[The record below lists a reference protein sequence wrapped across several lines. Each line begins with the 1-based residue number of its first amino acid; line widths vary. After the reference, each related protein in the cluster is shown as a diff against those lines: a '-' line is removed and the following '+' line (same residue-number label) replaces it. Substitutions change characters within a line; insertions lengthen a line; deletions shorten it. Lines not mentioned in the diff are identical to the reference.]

1 MIQTNFFQKMTERE
15 ILDEI
20 QRLEIA
26 EMFIE
31 LPSRIEYPDYYQVIQ
46 HPIALQDMRNK
57 LGPLYSLA
65 DLKSDFDQMVQN
77 AFTYNIKGSAVYTNA
92 KALDLKFNEMYD
104 IASFRQQLLETID
117 ALNALISIQ
126 SFIKLEALKKGIK
139 LIKSQADLEIEL
151 QKLEIDSKD
160 KQIIKKHFETIS
172 SDIYVDQ
179 GSHSNIGEPLDELIV
194 ARISYKIGDFCYVS
208 SKIVQIFEIWKNDDG
223 YSFLILVQRALE
235 VAGFHTSKTLFTNPI
250 PNIMSGKFS
259 NQILSP
265 TICGL
270 KLQESVMYFSCRIM

>member
-1 MIQTNFFQKMTERE
+1 MAERE
-15 ILDEI
+15 ILDKI

-31 LPSRIEYPDYYQVIQ
+31 LPSRTEYPDYYQIIK
-46 HPIALQDMRNK
+46 HPIALQDMRIK

-77 AFTYNIKGSAVYTNA
+77 AFTYNIKGSAVYANA
-92 KALDLKFNEMYD
+92 QALDLKFNELYD
-104 IASFRQQLLETID
+104 IASFQQQLLETID
-117 ALNALISIQ
+117 ALKALISIP
-126 SFIKLEALKKGIK
+126 SFIKLESLKKGIK
-139 LIKSQADLEIEL
+139 LIKSQVDLEKEL
-151 QKLEIDSKD
+151 HKLDIDSKD
-160 KQIIKKHFETIS
+160 KQIIKKHLETIS

-179 GSHSNIGEPLDELIV
+179 GSHSNIGEPLDELTV